1 MIISLISINRMN
13 NIFNDSILVVLLALY
28 TKYSVLFFTKIYL
41 RTYFD
46 ALRAKPGKDLYKV

>member
-1 MIISLISINRMN
+1 MN
-13 NIFNDSILVVLLALY
+13 NIFHDSILVVLLALY

-46 ALRAKPGKDLYKV
+46 AVRAKPGKDLYKV